1 MISTIATDIMDEIK
15 RTWGKDV
22 IVQTIIQDLLAN
34 PGSHL
39 HYKWVNGHL
48 IRKGRIVIGNDPM
61 LHDKL
66 ITICHDS
73 VIEGHFRVTITAR
86 RVESVF
92 YLKTQQILMR

>member
-1 MISTIATDIMDEIK
+1 
-15 RTWGKDV
+15 
-22 IVQTIIQDLLAN
+22 
-34 PGSHL
+34 
-39 HYKWVNGHL
+39 
-48 IRKGRIVIGNDPM
+48 VIGNDPM